1 MVKEEEEKNDQLKL
15 IKKHSL
21 VSCFVQT
28 WSSNDHYFILLC
40 LFFSLHVSQ
49 NFVSNWSTWLL
60 IEKIDKV
67 RKRKKLGQIE
77 LVDNSKVLND
87 KMIFKEI

>member
-1 MVKEEEEKNDQLKL
+1 MFRLGHQMT
-15 IKKHSL
+15 I
-21 VSCFVQT
+21 
-28 WSSNDHYFILLC
+28 ILFYYVY
-40 LFFSLHVSQ
+40 FFSLHVSQ